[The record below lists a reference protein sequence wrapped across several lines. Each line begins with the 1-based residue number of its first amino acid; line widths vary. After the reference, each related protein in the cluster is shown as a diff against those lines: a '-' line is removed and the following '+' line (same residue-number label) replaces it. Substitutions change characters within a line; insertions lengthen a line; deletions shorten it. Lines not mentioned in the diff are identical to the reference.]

1 MARFSPDVCTRSGAR
16 PVSRS
21 SLPPLAASPAPCSDR
36 PTSTQPVN
44 RPSAFHSLSPCRS
57 STSVAILL
65 SLTGRDGRARRTGD
79 ADGGRA
85 GLGGSGRP
93 AGRARAEPAY
103 PTRQD
108 GAPGG
113 NRARYQVVDQSRRC
127 MPVPRRFPRRIATI
141 SVHTSPLEQPGTG
154 DAGGLNVYVVEVAKR
169 LAGRGVEVEIF
180 TRAVSPDTPPVA
192 ELVPGVL
199 VRHVPAGPFEE
210 LDKADLPA
218 QLCQFTF
225 EVLRAEAAHDPGR
238 YDLVHAHYWLSGQ
251 VGLVARQRWGVPLV
265 QSMHTLGRV
274 KNAALARGDA
284 AEPEMRLRGETEVVS
299 TADRLVANT
308 DEEAHQLVGLY
319 GADPGKVWTVNPAVA
334 LAVFRPGAPPEA
346 RRRLGLPAEG
356 TVVVFAGRVQPLK
369 APDLVLRAAAQLIRD
384 DPSLA
389 RTLPLAFVGGP
400 SGTGRADPDGLIELA
415 QQLGLA
421 GLVRLEPPCPQR
433 ELADWYRA
441 ATVVMVPSYSE
452 SFGLVAVEAQACGT
466 PVIAAA
472 VGGLRTAV
480 KHGESGLLVN
490 DHDPASYARALREL
504 ISSPARREQLSRGA
518 VAHASRFGW
527 SRTLDPLVGGFPR
540 GVRSRSAHEGSAPA
554 SFTRA
559 LP

>member
-1 MARFSPDVCTRSGAR
+1 
-16 PVSRS
+16 
-21 SLPPLAASPAPCSDR
+21 
-36 PTSTQPVN
+36 
-44 RPSAFHSLSPCRS
+44 
-57 STSVAILL
+57 
-65 SLTGRDGRARRTGD
+65 
-79 ADGGRA
+79 
-85 GLGGSGRP
+85 
-93 AGRARAEPAY
+93 
-103 PTRQD
+103 
-108 GAPGG
+108 
-113 NRARYQVVDQSRRC
+113 
-127 MPVPRRFPRRIATI
+127 MPVPRRVPRRIATI

-169 LAGRGVEVEIF
+169 LADRGVEVEIF
-180 TRAVSPDTPPVA
+180 TRAVSQDTPQVA
-192 ELVPGVL
+192 ELAPGVL

-225 EVLRAEAAHDPGR
+225 EVLRTEAAHAPGR

-284 AEPEMRLRGETEVVS
+284 AEPELRLRGETEVVS

-308 DEEAHQLVGLY
+308 DEEARQLVALY
-319 GADPGKVWTVNPAVA
+319 GADPAKVWTVNPGVD
-334 LAVFRPGAPPEA
+334 LSVFRPGSSAAA
-346 RRRLGLPAEG
+346 RRRLGLPAGG

-369 APDLVLRAAAQLIRD
+369 APDIVLRAAAQLVRD
-384 DPSLA
+384 QPELA
-389 RTLPLAFVGGP
+389 AGLTLAFVGGP
-400 SGTGRADPDGLIELA
+400 SGAGRADPDGLTELA
-415 QQLGLA
+415 RSLGIA
-421 GLVRLEPPCPQR
+421 GLVRLEPPCPQP

-472 VGGLRTAV
+472 VGGLCTAV
-480 KHGESGLLVN
+480 RHGESGLLVAG
-490 DHDPASYARALREL
+490 HDPASYARALREL
-504 ISSPARREQLSRGA
+504 ITSPGRRESLSRGG

-527 SRTLDPLVGGFPR
+527 SRTVDRLL
-540 GVRSRSAHEGSAPA
+540 GVYAGAMTSVPAPDR
-554 SFTRA
+554 FTGA
-559 LP
+559 LPS